1 MRSNS
6 VPLVSMPELGA
17 GASFRS
23 LANEDTGLKHMEA
36 VSDLWVLVNMKAS
49 KLILADARC

>member
-1 MRSNS
+1 
-6 VPLVSMPELGA
+6 MPELGA